1 MADNKRPSI
10 KFITP
15 RGVAIFPKLSKPDTK
30 FKAEGEYSCK
40 LRLQP
45 DALPAELV
53 EKLVEMRDTFAA
65 ETRDRLTA
73 EKKGAKAKTLKVR
86 EGLTTDETDKD
97 SGESTG
103 FVILNAKMTAAGVS
117 KKDGKPWS
125 RSPKLFDAKGTPLKA
140 NAQIWGGSEL
150 KLAVEAIP
158 YYTPKDNE
166 VGISFRLEAV
176 QVLVLVSGTAKDAAG
191 YGFGEEEGYAE
202 EAAEKFDDS
211 AGTTGAS
218 TAASG
223 DEF

>member
-1 MADNKRPSI
+1 MADKRPSI

-30 FKAEGEYSCK
+30 WKAEGEYSCK
-40 LRLQP
+40 LRLTP

-53 EKLVEMRDTFAA
+53 EKLVAMRDEFAT
-65 ETRDRLTA
+65 ETKADLVA
-73 EKKGAKAKTLKVR
+73 KKNGGKAKTLKIR
-86 EGLTTDETDKD
+86 EQLCAAETDKE
-97 SGESTG
+97 SGSETG
-103 FVILNAKMTAAGVS
+103 NVILNAKMTASGIS

-125 RSPKLFDAKGTPLKA
+125 RSPKLFDAKGKPLSA
-140 NAQIWGGSEL
+140 TAQIWGGSEL

-166 VGISFRLEAV
+166 VGISFRLEAA
-176 QVLVLVSGTAKDAAG
+176 QVLKLVSGTAKDAAG

-202 EAAEKFDDS
+202 DQGAPFDD
-211 AGTTGAS
+211 TTGG
-218 TAASG
+218 TATPGAAG